1 MLRLAAILL
10 VTATAVSPLALG
22 SVAARAAGLFRVL
35 LGLLV
40 AAAFASLAVGLLAG
54 ETPFEE

>member
-22 SVAARAAGLFRVL
+22 RVTARATGLFRVL

-40 AAAFASLAVGLLAG
+40 MAAFAALAVGLLAG
-54 ETPFEE
+54 ETLFRE